1 MKKKKNDNPSVLD
14 SVSSIFNTPEVN
26 NPVTDVS
33 DTILN
38 VDRQTE
44 DVPDSA
50 K

>member
-26 NPVTDVS
+26 YPVTYFS

-38 VDRQTE
+38 FD
-44 DVPDSA
+44 
-50 K
+50 